1 MRTIFLKNLLLFS
14 AFALLSLG
22 TISCSR
28 ALTKSDIQD
37 DLEDAR
43 EAAREAQEEAQQAIE
58 DRQQFYADYKL
69 TQVRAF
75 EDRIKQIDKRINDLK
90 KTAKKS
96 ENSAAVSDMQ
106 SAIEELEKEK
116 RDINRNI
123 NQVQSLQERDWTQ
136 SSEAIKAAVA
146 QIQAELDKLTQS
158 LQGYEEVKK

>member
-1 MRTIFLKNLLLFS
+1 MKITSLKNLFLFS
-14 AFALLSLG
+14 VAALFFLS
-22 TISCSR
+22 TVSCSR

-75 EDRIKQIDKRINDLK
+75 EDRIKQIDKRIDDLK

-106 SAIEELEKEK
+106 SAIDELEKEK
-116 RDINRNI
+116 KDINRNI

>member
-1 MRTIFLKNLLLFS
+1 MKTILPKHFLLFS
-14 AFALLSLG
+14 ALAFLSFG
-22 TISCSR
+22 TISCNR
-28 ALTKSDIQD
+28 ALTKADIQD

-43 EAAREAQEEAQQAIE
+43 EATREAQEKSQEAIE

-69 TQVRAF
+69 TRVRTF

-90 KTAKKS
+90 KTVKKS
-96 ENSAAVSDMQ
+96 ENSAAVNDMQ

-116 RDINRNI
+116 KDINRNI

-146 QIQAELDKLTQS
+146 QIEAELDKLSQS
-158 LQGYEEVKK
+158 LQGYEEVEK

>member
-1 MRTIFLKNLLLFS
+1 MRTTSLKNLFILSVAAL
-14 AFALLSLG
+14 FALSAA
-22 TISCSR
+22 SCSR
-28 ALTKSDIQD
+28 ALTKADIQD

-43 EAAREAQEEAQQAIE
+43 EAAREAQEEAQEAIE

-69 TQVRAF
+69 TRVRTF
-75 EDRIKQIDKRINDLK
+75 EDRIKQIDKRIDDLK

-96 ENSAAVSDMQ
+96 ENSAAVNDMK

-116 RDINRNI
+116 KDVNRNI

-146 QIQAELDKLTQS
+146 QIEAELDKLSQS
-158 LQGYEEVKK
+158 LQGYEEVEK